1 MDETTG
7 SAPKTPPADTP
18 APEPGVTSE
27 VEGTTARLTITG
39 ELTETARRPLVRCL
53 TDVLLAEH
61 SLRRVELGVGPVGF
75 MNSAGLSVLVQLQK
89 MTAPR
94 GIEMVL
100 IDPPATVARPLKL
113 TGLWHRFTVVESGE
127 VTSEPTEGSGPR
139 PGPSQHG

>member
-7 SAPKTPPADTP
+7 RAPKTPADAPAS
-18 APEPGVTSE
+18 EPDVTSE
-27 VEGTTARLTITG
+27 VEGNTARLSVTG

-61 SLRRVELGVGPVGF
+61 SLRRVELGVGAVGF

-100 IDPPATVARPLKL
+100 VDPPSTVARPLKL

-127 VTSEPTEGSGPR
+127 VTSEPTDGSGPR
-139 PGPSQHG
+139 PGPSQHA